1 MRIFFITSFLLVY
14 TNVVAQEEFL
24 TTFRS
29 NIKPIETYFQN
40 VLEDN
45 SYIIY
50 CSKNKLLLYIHY
62 NDNYFEIIFEG
73 IQGREKAI
81 RGSNEVRYV
90 FQSISL
96 IDASWSDLIFSKD
109 KYQKGYSD
117 ALIIDSTKGLISL
130 NGLPTYFVY
139 KENINKIYAEYILSM
154 VMKPVPMDYD
164 LYKFFISKMKASIT
178 EKI

>member
-1 MRIFFITSFLLVY
+1 MRIFFIICFLLVY
-14 TNVVAQEEFL
+14 TNVVAQKEFL

-29 NIKPIETYFQN
+29 NIKPIESYFQN

-50 CSKNKLLLYIHY
+50 SSKNKLLLYIQIEMNFY
-62 NDNYFEIIFEG
+62 EIIFES
-73 IQGREKAI
+73 
-81 RGSNEVRYV
+81 SNEEEYKLKSFAVMDNNLMN
-90 FQSISL
+90 SI
-96 IDASWSDLIFSKD
+96 FNKD

-117 ALIIDSTKGLISL
+117 VLIIDSTKGLISL

-154 VMKPVPMDYD
+154 VVKPVPMDYD
-164 LYKFFISKMKASIT
+164 LYKFFTSKIVGI
-178 EKI
+178 ELN